1 MFFHIV
7 LERKMQLHPRYFG
20 CNIRDNLVSKLM
32 KDVKGTCSGRH
43 KFVVAVTGIENIG
56 KGLIHDGTGFVTF
69 PMGFFAEAGPVQI
82 FVSNQVSLSLIIFK
96 KWSLLSPCYISKRL
110 LLLFLILN
118 IDFFFLYCSC
128 HWNARQVFNF
138 ESQNYVCHLL
148 LLLLECNASFL
159 TMSKYY
165 E

>member
-1 MFFHIV
+1 V
-7 LERKMQLHPRYFG
+7 Q
-20 CNIRDNLVSKLM
+20 
-32 KDVKGTCSGRH
+32 
-43 KFVVAVTGIENIG
+43 
-56 KGLIHDGTGFVTF
+56 
-69 PMGFFAEAGPVQI
+69 MGFFAEAGPVQI

-138 ESQNYVCHLL
+138 ESQNYVCHLFEVL
-148 LLLLECNASFL
+148 TEYGCIIYSWSFKDEIWCMPFYIL
-159 TMSKYY
+159 FLIEGYVQIWTRFMYK
-165 E
+165 